1 MVENVDEN
9 VDANV
14 DTLILSILSTSVII
28 FFSLKILSNL
38 SKLIYNYYSAIYK
51 KYNIT
56 TFEDNN
62 KYIEDDKQFK
72 NKSNEILKNISSI
85 KLQHKKEFNALRK
98 YKTTY
103 NLDNINY
110 SEINNKI
117 LSKKFDDYEY
127 NNQPNFIN
135 FIIDIF
141 KPTKN

>member
-1 MVENVDEN
+1 MDAN

>member
-1 MVENVDEN
+1 MDEN